1 MKELPTA
8 KDFLKEYA
16 DLIQNEE
23 GDAEYLV
30 DEESCIE
37 AMKEFAKLH
46 IEAALH
52 EIEIKRCLNHYPPI
66 NFISKQD
73 LLKNIK

>member
-1 MKELPTA
+1 MTELPTA
-8 KDFLKEYA
+8 KDFFKEYA
-16 DLIQNEE
+16 DLIQHEE

-30 DEESCIE
+30 DEESFID

-46 IEAALH
+46 IEATLQ
-52 EIEIKRCLNHYPPI
+52 EIEIQRCLKHYPPI

-73 LLKNIK
+73 LLENIK